1 MNLVLIIMLF
11 ILFFLTLQGWRKGI
25 LGIVYGLVSW
35 IFIFVFVTIANPY
48 VLDYLKTQ
56 THLYDKVYQQAEQ
69 FVEKKA
75 ESLPQDTGLTEW
87 YQSMMQGIPDNMMG
101 DMTDAIQKMQD
112 TTSENE
118 QMNQILQSLKTQSD
132 LTVDQFGGATGI
144 LQLSDGTRTL
154 QQMLCHQIADFMMQG
169 IATIVSLIIAQI
181 IVLVVGFF
189 VKGARR
195 APGIGH
201 INGLLGLVAGV
212 AEGFLVIWIIMYVAA
227 CVSTTTFGQGV
238 ILGVEQSTFL
248 TYLYQH
254 NLFMAFVSTM

>member
-48 VLDYLKTQ
+48 VLDYLKKQ

-87 YQSMMQGIPDNMMG
+87 YQSMMQGIPDNVMG

-118 QMNQILQSLKTQSD
+118 QLNQILQSLKTQSD

-169 IATIVSLIIAQI
+169 IATLSLI
-181 IVLVVGFF
+181 
-189 VKGARR
+189 
-195 APGIGH
+195 H
-201 INGLLGLVAGV
+201 I
-212 AEGFLVIWIIMYVAA
+212 
-227 CVSTTTFGQGV
+227 
-238 ILGVEQSTFL
+238 
-248 TYLYQH
+248 
-254 NLFMAFVSTM
+254 

>member
-87 YQSMMQGIPDNMMG
+87 YQSMVQGIPDNMMG
-101 DMTDAIQKMQD
+101 DMTNAIQKMQD

-118 QMNQILQSLKTQSD
+118 QLNQILQSLKTQSD

-169 IATIVSLIIAQI
+169 IATIVSLLIAQI

-189 VKGARR
+189 VKGARQ

-201 INGLLGLVAGV
+201 INGLLGLVAGA

>member
-1 MNLVLIIMLF
+1 MLKKSLIAFSLF
-11 ILFFLTLQGWRKGI
+11 CAL
-25 LGIVYGLVSW
+25 SPA
-35 IFIFVFVTIANPY
+35 VFAGN
-48 VLDYLKTQ
+48 
-56 THLYDKVYQQAEQ
+56 
-69 FVEKKA
+69 
-75 ESLPQDTGLTEW
+75 
-87 YQSMMQGIPDNMMG
+87 
-101 DMTDAIQKMQD
+101 
-112 TTSENE
+112 SENE
-118 QMNQILQSLKTQSD
+118 QLNQILQSLKTQSD

-201 INGLLGLVAGV
+201 INGLLGLVAGA